1 MANNNAIQ
9 KGLQAAKEAAREE
22 GMAGAVE
29 ELGNN
34 LQQNAGGAVNA
45 GASGANDG
53 GGIAGAGMNADAADV
68 AALGNNVAQGGDAG
82 VANNVAQGGDA
93 GVANNVADAAAT
105 AAVAPAA
112 DGFRYDYDDNA
123 NR

>member
-34 LQQNAGGAVNA
+34 LQQNAGGAAMA
-45 GASGANDG
+45 GAFGANDG

-82 VANNVAQGGDA
+82 VANNVA
-93 GVANNVADAAAT
+93 DAAAT

-112 DGFRYDYDDNA
+112 DGFRYDHDDNA